1 MSILILI
8 TVSFATRN
16 VSSYWYFSH
25 SLLGMCVIN
34 VKSIISRD
42 RNDDVWCVYIA
53 ADLKKFLA
61 FLFSIDIFFIF
72 TYFAGT
78 LMLSLTR

>member
-8 TVSFATRN
+8 TVSFATMN

-25 SLLGMCVIN
+25 TLLGMCVIN
-34 VKSIISRD
+34 VKSVISRD

-53 ADLKKFLA
+53 ADLKKFSA
-61 FLFSIDIFFIF
+61 FFIFHRYFFIF
-72 TYFAGT
+72 TYFAGN
-78 LMLSLTR
+78 LMLS